1 MLRDLKFAFRQL
13 FKAPAFTIAA
23 ATVLALGI
31 GVNTAVFSLVNTLFF
46 APPAYV
52 KPHELVQLFSQ
63 DKKDPK
69 KFRGFSYPTYV
80 DVREQNTVFTDVMSF
95 NLALIGIGQK
105 GDTRRAFAGIVS
117 SNYFSVLGVPV
128 ARGRAFVPEEE
139 APGHNTPVAIVSYS
153 YWQKHDLD
161 PGVLGSQVFINGRSF
176 TIVGVT
182 PKGFVGTMQVLS
194 PEVWLPMSV
203 YDQVANDWSF
213 TSDNKTTIDDR
224 KGTQLRVMGR
234 LKPGMTAAAAKP
246 ALEGLAANLEKAYP
260 VEQKDQTFLAERV
273 SRNTV
278 SNTPG
283 SDSGIKAI
291 APLLL
296 GMAVVVLLVAC
307 LNLANMLLARGTA
320 RRKEIAIRLAL
331 GSSRWRIVRQLLTEG
346 FLLALLG
353 GAGGLILG
361 LWSSDLLVGSMRKLM
376 PLDII
381 WLTGPNPVIL
391 AATFGFCLLGT
402 LMFALGPALK
412 ISRSAVVTDLKE
424 HAGEDVVRRRWKFLP
439 RNPLVVVQIAFSLA
453 LITAA
458 ALFIR
463 GAGKAA
469 SVDTGLKPGASYILE
484 VDASLAGYE
493 PKRAQEL
500 YQNLSERLAAL
511 PGVEHASISS
521 TVPFGMISLDRTAQ
535 RAGVHLGPDARPATA
550 AEGLGF
556 KAAWDSVG
564 ADYFSTVG
572 LPVIRGRAFSEAEA
586 TQPGPK
592 VAIIDEILAKK
603 LWPDGDAL
611 GQHIQYAAENAPAGA
626 RGRAATGASPNLN
639 EEEKQKETIEIVGIV
654 PATRHQLF
662 EMEEPGGAIYLPFA
676 RGFQSDVSF
685 FVRFRSLASGNE
697 AITADLLRRTVRDVD
712 PSIPILSLRT
722 FAQYL
727 DSNLD
732 LWLVRAGAA
741 LFSIF
746 GGLALGLAVVG
757 LYGVKA
763 YSVARR
769 TREIG
774 IRMALG
780 AQAGAVLRM
789 IMGEGSIML
798 VSGIA
803 IGLLLAMATAKI
815 LSGILYGVGALD
827 PVAFTVAPLVLTIAA
842 LIATWLP
849 ARRATQVDP
858 VQALRAE

>member
-1 MLRDLKFAFRQL
+1 MIRDLKFAFRQL
-13 FKAPAFTIAA
+13 FKAPAFTIATV
-23 ATVLALGI
+23 TVLALGI
-31 GVNTAVFSLVNTLFF
+31 GVNTAVFTLVNTLFF
-46 APPAYV
+46 APPAYA
-52 KPHELVQLFSQ
+52 KPHEMVQLFSQ

-69 KFRGFSYPTYV
+69 KFRGFSYPTYL
-80 DVREQNTVFTDVMSF
+80 DVRDQNTVFSDVMGF
-95 NLALIGIGQK
+95 NLAFIGLGQK
-105 GDTRRAFAGIVS
+105 GDTRRAFSAVVT
-117 SNYFSVLGVPV
+117 SNYFSVLGVPL
-128 ARGRAFVPEEE
+128 ARGRAFLPEEE
-139 APGHNTPVAIVSYS
+139 TPGHNASVAIVSYR
-153 YWQKHDLD
+153 YWQKRDLD
-161 PGVLGSQVFINGRSF
+161 PGVLGSQLLINGRSF
-176 TIVGVT
+176 TIVGIA
-182 PKGFVGTMQVLS
+182 PKGFVGTMQILS

-203 YDQVANDWSF
+203 YDQVANDF
-213 TSDNKTTIDDR
+213 ESDNKTTINDR
-224 KGTQLRVMGR
+224 KGTDVRIMGR

-260 VEQKDQTFLAERV
+260 VEQKDQTFLIAPV
-273 SRNTV
+273 SRNSL
-278 SNTPG
+278 SNNPTAER
-283 SDSGIKAI
+283 GIKLI

-331 GSSRWRIVRQLLTEG
+331 GGSRWRIVRQLLTEG
-346 FLLALLG
+346 FALAVLG
-353 GAGGLILG
+353 GVGGLILG
-361 LWSSDLLVGSMRKLM
+361 LWSSDFLVGSMRKLM
-376 PLDII
+376 PLDIV
-381 WLTGPNPVIL
+381 WLTGPNPAIL

-412 ISRSAVVTDLKE
+412 ISCSAVVMDLKE
-424 HAGEDVVRRRWKFLP
+424 HAGEDVACRSWKFLP

-469 SVDTGLKPGASYILE
+469 SIDTGLKPGASYVLE

-500 YQNLSERLAAL
+500 YRNLSEKLVAL
-511 PGVEHASISS
+511 PGVEHASITSI
-521 TVPFGMISLDRTAQ
+521 VPFGMFELSRKVQ
-535 RAGVHLGPDARPATA
+535 RAGLSVAPDARPATA
-550 AEGLGF
+550 ADGLAF
-556 KAAWDSVG
+556 DVPWNSVG
-564 ADYFSTVG
+564 VDYFSTVG
-572 LPVIRGRAFSEAEA
+572 LPVIRGRAFTESEATE
-586 TQPGPK
+586 PGPK
-592 VAIIDEILAKK
+592 VAIIDEVLAKK

-611 GQHIQYAAENAPAGA
+611 GQRIQYANPNAPSAQDGGGGHV
-626 RGRAATGASPNLN
+626 GRSADLN
-639 EEEKQKETIEIVGIV
+639 EAEKKDETIEIVGIV
-654 PATRHQLF
+654 PATRHALF
-662 EMEEPGGAIYLPFA
+662 EKDATGGIYLPFA

-697 AITADLLRRTVRDVD
+697 ASTADLLRRTVHDVD

-722 FAQYL
+722 FAQHL

-757 LYGVKA
+757 LYGIKA

-789 IMGEGSIML
+789 IMREGSVML

-803 IGLLLAMATAKI
+803 IGLLLAVATAKI
-815 LSGILYGVGALD
+815 VSGILYEVGALD
-827 PVAFTVAPLVLTIAA
+827 PIAFTVAPLVLTIAA

-858 VQALRAE
+858 AQALRAE